1 MHGGQ
6 NTAAALEAAAADIDT
21 VGADTATV
29 NAEFWALVC
38 ADDEWLAAEFGAIV
52 SEPCETRV
60 RISFRPNRI
69 DAAPPDGSGPA
80 LPGATSSFRDRVAD
94 RGTSRPTV
102 APRAVT
108 PARGNALNSAN
119 TKPCKNIRPSRMDGD
134 ANPMTIR
141 AWPRRRRLHRV
152 TPLLRTTIGHRTRV
166 S

>member
-52 SEPCETRV
+52 SEPGETRV

-69 DAAPPDGSGPA
+69 DAARPDGSGPA
-80 LPGATSSFRDRVAD
+80 LPGATLSFRTGWRT
-94 RGTSRPTV
+94 GGLP
-102 APRAVT
+102 
-108 PARGNALNSAN
+108 G
-119 TKPCKNIRPSRMDGD
+119 
-134 ANPMTIR
+134 
-141 AWPRRRRLHRV
+141 RRWRRERSPPPGAMH
-152 TPLLRTTIGHRTRV
+152 
-166 S
+166 